1 MNTKGIHIHISDGP
15 RGADALV
22 RARPPGLASPR
33 TFTAT
38 RRALLATCLPPCLLA
53 QYVDKSKT
61 PLQYEGPG
69 REDPEPTDF
78 TDIPIGLFGPG
89 DPAHPQGGA
98 IYMGAALAFEDAN
111 ARGGYKNKP
120 FRLIPRWTDDPWR
133 GGASAVA
140 KLVFTDRVWAVLG
153 GIDGATTHLAEQV
166 VAKALVPLVDPAST
180 DQTVN
185 QANVP
190 WMFSLAP
197 GDPDIAKFFAARLK
211 HDQFV
216 LFAAT
221 DHDSRNLATELL
233 KTGVRPAFRHDI
245 TPGASSLPKAPADA
259 RLAVIIAP
267 PRETQLIL
275 AALPE
280 ATTALAGPAAR
291 TRRFSAARP
300 IQAATLHPQDPALL
314 ARLVRRFQQPA
325 DDFSLLAYDA
335 ATFLVQAVRDAG
347 LNKALIRDRLAIHFG
362 PRGRQLHEV
371 LI

>member
-1 MNTKGIHIHISDGP
+1 MTIRGSHIS
-15 RGADALV
+15 R
-22 RARPPGLASPR
+22 R
-33 TFTAT
+33 TLLTAW
-38 RRALLATCLPPCLLA
+38 LPLGLLA
-53 QYVDKSKT
+53 QYVDKRQT
-61 PLQYEGPG
+61 PLEYEGPG
-69 REDPEPTDF
+69 REDPEPTEF
-78 TDIPIGLFGPG
+78 TEIPIGFFGPD

-120 FRLIPRWTDDPWR
+120 FRLVARWSDDPWR

-140 KLVFTDRVWAVLG
+140 KLVFIDRVWAVLG

-166 VAKALVPLVDPAST
+166 IVKARLPLVDPAST

-185 QANVP
+185 QVNVP

-197 GDPDIAKFFAARLK
+197 GDPEIARFLAARLG
-211 HDQFV
+211 HSPFV
-216 LFAAT
+216 LFATT

-233 KTGVRPAFRHDI
+233 KTGVHPAFRHDI
-245 TPGASSLPKAPADA
+245 APGTASVPDAPPEAA
-259 RLAVIIAP
+259 FAVILAP

-275 AALPE
+275 AALPPGIH
-280 ATTALAGPAAR
+280 ALGGPSAR
-291 TRRFSAARP
+291 ARSFSAARL
-300 IQAATLHPQDPALL
+300 IQAPTLRQPDPALL
-314 ARLVRRFQQPA
+314 ARLAQRFQQPA

-335 ATFLVQAVRDAG
+335 ATLLVQAVRDAG

-371 LI
+371 LL

>member
-1 MNTKGIHIHISDGP
+1 MKI
-15 RGADALV
+15 RGSHV
-22 RARPPGLASPR
+22 
-33 TFTAT
+33 T
-38 RRALLATCLPPCLLA
+38 RRTLLGACLPPCLLA
-53 QYVDKSKT
+53 QYIDKRQT

-78 TDIPIGLFGPG
+78 TEIPIGFFGPN
-89 DPAHPQGGA
+89 DPAHPQGGS

-120 FRLIPRWTDDPWR
+120 FRLIPRWSDDPWR

-140 KLVFTDRVWAVLG
+140 KLVFTDNVWAILG

-166 VAKALVPLVDPAST
+166 IVKANLPLVDPAST

-197 GDPDIAKFFAARLK
+197 GDPDIAKFLAARLK
-211 HDQFV
+211 HEPFV
-216 LFAAT
+216 LFAGA

-245 TPGASSLPKAPADA
+245 TPGAPEIPAAPQDSS
-259 RLAVIIAP
+259 LAVILAP
-267 PRETQLIL
+267 PRETQLVL
-275 AALPE
+275 ASLPA
-280 ATTALAGPAAR
+280 ATRAFAGPSAR
-291 TRRFSAARP
+291 ARRFSSPRP
-300 IQAATLHPQDPALL
+300 VEAPRLHPPAPALL
-314 ARLVRRFQQPA
+314 ARLEARFQQPA
-325 DDFSLLAYDA
+325 DDLSFLAYDA
-335 ATFLVQAVRDAG
+335 ATLLVQAVRDAG
-347 LNKALIRDRLAIHFG
+347 LNKSLIRDRLATHFG

-371 LI
+371 LL